1 MPSSAVF
8 AILLLFAVA
17 HPVFAERGVSRIR
30 VVAGTPL
37 LVAALSFSEPSG
49 NGALDAGESG
59 TVTVTVRNDG
69 KGDAFGVRALL
80 KADGNVRGLSFDGEM
95 VFGTVPAGGSVS
107 RSVSVNAEEGIGTS
121 DARILFD
128 FREAG
133 GHPLAPMSL
142 ALRLLAS
149 GSAAVAGDDV
159 DRNVPK
165 GKGAGESD
173 VAVVIGNRNYAAPG
187 VPPVDFADRDAA
199 SMREYLVS
207 TFGFRPE
214 NIIFEKDAGLAKF
227 SEIFG
232 SESEPRGKL
241 YHYVRPK
248 VSRVLV
254 YYAGHG
260 APDLNTG
267 EAYFVPVDAN
277 PRYIGSSGYR
287 LRTFYENLAKVPAK
301 SITIILDSCFSGSS
315 ARGMLFKDISPVM
328 VRVKKDYDAPANAL
342 LLTSAG
348 PEQVSTWYPDKGHSL
363 FTYFFLKGIQG
374 AADGNGDGAITVAE
388 IKAYLESQVPYM
400 ARRLGGVDQVPV
412 IAGNGDEVIVRFAK

>member
-1 MPSSAVF
+1 MPSPAVF
-8 AILLLFAVA
+8 AILLLVVVA
-17 HPVFAERGVSRIR
+17 HPAVAEKGVSRIR
-30 VVAGTPL
+30 VVAGTPQL
-37 LVAALSFSEPSG
+37 SAALSFTEPSG
-49 NGALDAGESG
+49 NGSLDAGESG
-59 TVTVTVRNDG
+59 TITVTVRNDG

-80 KADGNVRGLSFDGEM
+80 KADGNPRGLSFDGEI
-95 VFGTVPAGGSVS
+95 VFGAVPAGGSVS
-107 RSVSVNAEEGIGTS
+107 RSISVSAAEGVGTS
-121 DARILFD
+121 DVRILFE

-133 GHPLAPMSL
+133 GHSPAPASL
-142 ALRLLAS
+142 AVRLLAS
-149 GSAAVAGDDV
+149 GSQEAARDDV
-159 DRNVPK
+159 DRNIPK
-165 GKGAGESD
+165 GKGAGEND
-173 VAVVIGNRNYAAPG
+173 VAVVIGNRNYATPG

-199 SMREYLVS
+199 TMREYLVS

-248 VSRVLV
+248 VSRVFV

-287 LRTFYENLAKVPAK
+287 LKTFYQNLAKVPAK
-301 SITIILDSCFSGSS
+301 SITIVLDSCFSGNS

-374 AADGNGDGAITVAE
+374 AADGDGDGAITVAE
-388 IKAYLESQVPYM
+388 IKAYLENQVPYM

-412 IAGNGDEVIVRFAK
+412 VEGNDGEVLVRLAK